1 MKSMTGYGKARFT
14 DEKIDLTVEIKTV
27 NNRFID
33 LNPKYPR
40 SFLKYEDL
48 IRKIVSEKIS
58 RGRVELN
65 VTFKQTDSSARPVVV
80 DLSLAESYVKA
91 YETLK
96 GVYPFIKDDFSIT
109 ALLKCP
115 DVTTQT
121 VADDDDSVKE
131 PLVAV
136 LSEALDNLNKMR
148 ETEGEKLKEDLA
160 KRIDEVEKLVIK
172 CGEFAPLVKENYRV
186 KLTKRVEEALS
197 GATVDEARLLQEVA
211 VFADK
216 SNIDEELTRLKSHIS
231 QFRKIIQTE
240 NSGKKLDFLVQELNR
255 EANTICSKSNDVSVT
270 DCGLKL
276 KCEIEKIR
284 EQIQNVE

>member
-1 MKSMTGYGKARFT
+1 MKSMTGYGKGRFT

-40 SFLKYEDL
+40 SFFKYEDL
-48 IRKIVSEKIS
+48 IRKVVSENIS

-65 VTFKQTDSSARPVVV
+65 ITYKQTDSSARPVTV
-80 DLSLAESYVKA
+80 DLPLAESYVKA
-91 YETLK
+91 YQTLK
-96 GVYPFIKDDFSIT
+96 ETFPLVKDDFSIT
-109 ALLKCP
+109 ALLKFP
-115 DVTTQT
+115 DVTSQ
-121 VADDDDSVKE
+121 VAPEDDDSVRE
-131 PLVAV
+131 PLIKT
-136 LSEALDNLNKMR
+136 LTDALCNLNKMR
-148 ETEGEKLKEDLA
+148 ETEGEKLKEDLS
-160 KRIDEVEKLVIK
+160 KRIDEIERLVIK
-172 CGEFAPLVKENYRV
+172 CDEYAPLVKENYRV
-186 KLTKRVEEALS
+186 KLIKRIEEALS

-211 VFADK
+211 IFADK

-255 EANTICSKSNDVSVT
+255 EANTICSKANDVSVT

>member
-65 VTFKQTDSSARPVVV
+65 ITFKQTDSSARPVVV

-109 ALLKCP
+109 ALLK
-115 DVTTQT
+115 
-121 VADDDDSVKE
+121 
-131 PLVAV
+131 
-136 LSEALDNLNKMR
+136 LSL
-148 ETEGEKLKEDLA
+148 
-160 KRIDEVEKLVIK
+160 I
-172 CGEFAPLVKENYRV
+172 
-186 KLTKRVEEALS
+186 
-197 GATVDEARLLQEVA
+197 
-211 VFADK
+211 
-216 SNIDEELTRLKSHIS
+216 HI
-231 QFRKIIQTE
+231 
-240 NSGKKLDFLVQELNR
+240 
-255 EANTICSKSNDVSVT
+255 
-270 DCGLKL
+270 
-276 KCEIEKIR
+276 
-284 EQIQNVE
+284 